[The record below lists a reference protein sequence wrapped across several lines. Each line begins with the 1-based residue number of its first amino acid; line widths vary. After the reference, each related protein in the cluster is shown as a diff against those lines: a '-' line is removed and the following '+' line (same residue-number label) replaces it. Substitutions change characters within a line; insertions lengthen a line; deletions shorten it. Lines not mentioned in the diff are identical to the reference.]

1 MKIVICDDYMED
13 LIKVERL
20 LEKYGQTTGSE
31 FTVEKYTDAS
41 QVYHKILRK
50 DLADIY
56 ILDMI
61 MPKITGIDIGS
72 LLEESGKC
80 VVIYITSSDE
90 FALEAYGV
98 HAVRYLL
105 KPVSEAVFC
114 EAMDYAVS
122 YVRMNRNMSSP
133 DIRYPVKTREGL
145 VSVSYSD
152 IVYIENSARALE
164 VHLTD
169 GRSVRSIFIRKSFD
183 EEIKEIAEDDSFVR
197 VHKSF
202 LVNMNYIKSLI
213 QGLCCMEDGRSIPVS
228 KTRAADV
235 KREYLNFVTE
245 QYR

>member
-1 MKIVICDDYMED
+1 M
-13 LIKVERL
+13 
-20 LEKYGQTTGSE
+20 
-31 FTVEKYTDAS
+31 
-41 QVYHKILRK
+41 
-50 DLADIY
+50 
-56 ILDMI
+56 
-61 MPKITGIDIGS
+61 
-72 LLEESGKC
+72 
-80 VVIYITSSDE
+80 
-90 FALEAYGV
+90 
-98 HAVRYLL
+98 
-105 KPVSEAVFC
+105 
-114 EAMDYAVS
+114 
-122 YVRMNRNMSSP
+122 
-133 DIRYPVKTREGL
+133 
-145 VSVSYSD
+145 SVSYSD

>member
-1 MKIVICDDYMED
+1 MKIVICDDCVED
-13 LIKVERL
+13 LAEVERL
-20 LEKYGQTTGSE
+20 LGNYAESGNIE
-31 FTVEKYTDAS
+31 FAVEKFSDAL
-41 QVYHKILRK
+41 QVYQRIERQE
-50 DLADIY
+50 LADIY

-61 MPKITGIDIGS
+61 MPRITGIDIGS
-72 LLEESGKC
+72 LLEKSGKC
-80 VVIYITSSDE
+80 VVIYITSSNE

-105 KPVSEAVFC
+105 KPVSEAVFA

-122 YVRMNRNMSSP
+122 YVRMNRNTFVR

-152 IVYIENSARALE
+152 ILYIENSARALE

-169 GRSVRSIFIRKSFD
+169 GRSIRSIFIRKSFD
-183 EEIKEIAEDDSFVR
+183 EEIKEIAEDDGFVR

-202 LVNMNYIKSLI
+202 LVNMIYIKSLI
-213 QGLCCMEDGRSIPVS
+213 QGMCRMEDGRVIPVS

-235 KREYLNFVTE
+235 KRAYLGFITE